1 MKRKLLSVILSSAM
15 IAALLT
21 GCGGGSS
28 TPDTAADAGSETT
41 EGATEE
47 NTESAEEAADT
58 TEESTEEAAV
68 PAGDGSVYLLNFKP
82 ESDQQ
87 WKDLAAIYTEQ
98 TGVEVNVLTAAEGT
112 YSTTMQAEMA
122 KDEAPTIFN
131 IGNVTAAQTWNDY
144 TYDLSG
150 TALYDHLSDKS
161 LVINYDGKVAAVA
174 NCYECYGIIYNKT
187 ILNDYCSLEGAVI
200 SSVDDIKDF
209 ATLKAVAEDINSRVD
224 EINDALGTNL
234 TGAFSSAGLD
244 SGSSWR
250 FSGHLAG
257 VALYYEFLDAGCD
270 LVAGQGT
277 IEGKYLDNSN
287 FALE

>member
-58 TEESTEEAAV
+58 TEESTEESTEEAAV

-112 YSTTMQAEMA
+112 YSTTMQAEM
-122 KDEAPTIFN
+122 E
-131 IGNVTAAQTWNDY
+131 IGRAHV
-144 TYDLSG
+144 
-150 TALYDHLSDKS
+150 
-161 LVINYDGKVAAVA
+161 
-174 NCYECYGIIYNKT
+174 
-187 ILNDYCSLEGAVI
+187 
-200 SSVDDIKDF
+200 
-209 ATLKAVAEDINSRVD
+209 
-224 EINDALGTNL
+224 
-234 TGAFSSAGLD
+234 
-244 SGSSWR
+244 
-250 FSGHLAG
+250 
-257 VALYYEFLDAGCD
+257 
-270 LVAGQGT
+270 
-277 IEGKYLDNSN
+277 
-287 FALE
+287 

>member
-47 NTESAEEAADT
+47 NTESTEEAADT

-98 TGVEVNVLTAAEGT
+98 TGV
-112 YSTTMQAEMA
+112 SIM
-122 KDEAPTIFN
+122 
-131 IGNVTAAQTWNDY
+131 
-144 TYDLSG
+144 
-150 TALYDHLSDKS
+150 
-161 LVINYDGKVAAVA
+161 
-174 NCYECYGIIYNKT
+174 
-187 ILNDYCSLEGAVI
+187 I
-200 SSVDDIKDF
+200 SKI
-209 ATLKAVAEDINSRVD
+209 
-224 EINDALGTNL
+224 
-234 TGAFSSAGLD
+234 
-244 SGSSWR
+244 
-250 FSGHLAG
+250 
-257 VALYYEFLDAGCD
+257 
-270 LVAGQGT
+270 
-277 IEGKYLDNSN
+277 
-287 FALE
+287 